1 MRWTLK
7 PKPDSEKVNALAA
20 QLNVEELIAALLVQ
34 RGIETFEQAR
44 QFFRPSLADLHDPYL
59 MKDMDKA
66 VNRIET
72 AIANRE
78 NILVFG
84 DYDVDGT
91 TAVSLVS
98 SYLKSYCPNV
108 ATYIPDRYDEGY
120 GISYKGIDFA
130 EDNEFTLIIAL
141 DCGIKSV
148 DHVAYAA
155 ARNIDFIICDHHRP
169 GPTLPEA
176 VAVLDPKREDCTYPY
191 DELCGCGVGFKLVQA
206 LAAHRNQTIEDLTM
220 YLDLVATAI
229 GADIVPITG
238 ENRTL
243 AKFGLEVI
251 NTSPRPGIKALI
263 QNVKKKVLTITDVV
277 FIIAP
282 RINAAGRVK
291 HGNEAVALLTEY
303 NLDQAEQFASEIEQY
318 NTDRKDLDKQIT
330 VEALS
335 QIKENNETE
344 RFTTVVYREH
354 WHKGVIGIVASRLTE
369 TYYRPTIVFTKSG
382 DKLAASARSVKDF
395 DVYNALEAC
404 AAHLE
409 QFGGHMYA
417 AGMTLKEEKY
427 IAFKTAFERVV
438 QETISPELLI
448 PEVLVDAEIS
458 LTDINDKLIRI
469 LTQFE
474 PFGPENMT
482 PVFMTKGMKDSGYA
496 KGIGVDEDHLKLFVK
511 QNGSPGFGAIGFG
524 LGNKLDLVKNQA
536 PFDAVYCIDENE
548 FNGNVSVQLR
558 LKDLK

>member
-7 PKPDSEKVNALAA
+7 PKPDSEKVKSLAA
-20 QLNVEELIAALLVQ
+20 QLQVEELIALLLVQ
-34 RGIETFEQAR
+34 RGVETFEEAR

-66 VNRIET
+66 VARIEK
-72 AIANRE
+72 AIAAHE
-78 NILVFG
+78 NVLVFG

-98 SYLKSYCPNV
+98 SYLKSYYPNV

-130 EDNEFTLIIAL
+130 EDNAFTLIIAL

-148 DHVAYAA
+148 DHVAYAK

-206 LAAHRNQTIEDLTM
+206 LAAHRGQTIEDLVM

-251 NTSPRPGIKALI
+251 NTQPRPGIKALI

-303 NLDQAEQFASEIEQY
+303 DLDQAEQFASEIEQY
-318 NTDRKDLDKQIT
+318 NTDRKGLDKQIT
-330 VEALS
+330 VEALA
-335 QIKENNETE
+335 QIQEHNEME
-344 RFTTVVYREH
+344 RFTTVVYNAH

-369 TYYRPTIVFTKSG
+369 TFYRPTIVFTKSG

-417 AGMTLKEEKY
+417 AGMTLKEENY
-427 IAFKTAFERVV
+427 PAFKEAFEQVV
-438 QETISPELLI
+438 RETISPELLI
-448 PEVLVDAEIS
+448 PEVLVDAEID
-458 LTDINDKLIRI
+458 LNAINDKFIRI
-469 LTQFE
+469 LNQFE

-482 PVFMTKGMKDSGYA
+482 PVFMTKGLKDSGYA
-496 KGIGVDEDHLKLFVK
+496 KGIGADEDHLKLFVK

-524 LGNKLDLVKNQA
+524 LGKKLDLVKQQV

-548 FNGNVSVQLR
+548 FNGNVTVQLR